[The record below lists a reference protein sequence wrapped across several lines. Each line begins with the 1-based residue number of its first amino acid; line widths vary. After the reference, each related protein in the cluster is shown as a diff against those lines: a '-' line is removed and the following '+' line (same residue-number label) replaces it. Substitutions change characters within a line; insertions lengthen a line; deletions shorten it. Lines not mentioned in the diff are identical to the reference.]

1 MKRKKVLITTVQKA
15 PNFGASLQAYAL
27 WKYIS
32 GLGHECKIIDLL
44 RPYHSGY
51 VPTQGFAP
59 FCKKERSWWLNF
71 RIDYI
76 RPLRKNVRNLF
87 SHHNFDSQQNKLPAF
102 SEKKFEAFDSQIAY
116 TKTYTSIRELY
127 NNPPQAD
134 LYITGSDQLWNPT
147 QPYPLEPFFLT
158 YVRKGL
164 KISYATSVGVSKVS
178 KYTQKKFS
186 AWLKSYDAISVRE
199 PEAISLLQPLVSQ
212 KICQCCDPTFLLS
225 MEHWNNLA
233 SERQVEGKYIF
244 LFIVGEGNQA
254 CDYAE
259 CLHKKLG
266 LPIVTNKYIQG
277 YNFQVINNIGPLE
290 WLALIRDAEMLVTN
304 SFHGCVFGLIMN
316 TPFRVSISNNR
327 GSRITNLLKQMG
339 YESLLLSEHNETIE
353 IPTVDFEDTDKRINK
368 LGTEGRNW
376 LEQFLL

>member
-1 MKRKKVLITTVQKA
+1 
-15 PNFGASLQAYAL
+15 
-27 WKYIS
+27 
-32 GLGHECKIIDLL
+32 
-44 RPYHSGY
+44 
-51 VPTQGFAP
+51 
-59 FCKKERSWWLNF
+59 
-71 RIDYI
+71 
-76 RPLRKNVRNLF
+76 
-87 SHHNFDSQQNKLPAF
+87 
-102 SEKKFEAFDSQIAY
+102 
-116 TKTYTSIRELY
+116 
-127 NNPPQAD
+127 
-134 LYITGSDQLWNPT
+134 
-147 QPYPLEPFFLT
+147 
-158 YVRKGL
+158 
-164 KISYATSVGVSKVS
+164 
-178 KYTQKKFS
+178 
-186 AWLKSYDAISVRE
+186 
-199 PEAISLLQPLVSQ
+199 
-212 KICQCCDPTFLLS
+212 

-339 YESLLLSEHNETIE
+339 YESLLLSEHNETME
-353 IPTVDFEDTDKRINK
+353 IPVVDFEDTDKRINK